1 MDKKVIY
8 YFLKITLLT
17 FAFIVVINL
26 ATGFFNNFT
35 LNTSKTETDSTV
47 INKTEADKNSDNF
60 IPAWT
65 QNMIIAPVWVAIT
78 TNIWTRLKD
87 RTEAPAN
94 IYNDVMSISYILGNK
109 QIARDKIISQN
120 MMRINEY
127 LNILKMD
134 LKTSLNQSNDRANVL
149 DTYINQL
156 ETRYSTTIENI
167 NNLKNQR
174 TVLISSVNENNSAI
188 ESTKTK
194 MSSDFKV
201 FDSQSV
207 IEDVDTYLK
216 ARDSYTYARTY
227 IIFIDKFLVYY
238 TYLNNYNKKLLDTLI
253 NNRDLI
259 VKNSQLVIP
268 DSGSDLLKSLNLIY
282 TEAEFKKE

>member
-17 FAFIVVINL
+17 FAFIVVINF
-26 ATGFFNNFT
+26 ATGFFNNFSF
-35 LNTSKTETDSTV
+35 NSKTETNSSV
-47 INKTEADKNSDNF
+47 ISKTEADKNSDNF
-60 IPAWT
+60 VQAWN
-65 QNMIIAPVWVAIT
+65 QNMIIASVWVAIS
-78 TNIWTRLKD
+78 TNIWTKLKD

-94 IYNDVMSISYILGNK
+94 AYSDVMSISYILGNK
-109 QIARDKIISQN
+109 EIARDKLISQN
-120 MMRINEY
+120 MILISEY

-134 LKTSLNQSNDRANVL
+134 LKTSLNQADDRSKVL
-149 DTYINQL
+149 DSYISQL
-156 ETRYSTTIENI
+156 EFRYQNTLENI

-174 TVLISSVNENNSAI
+174 NVLLASVNENNTAI
-188 ESTKTK
+188 ESSKTK
-194 MSSDFKV
+194 MSSDFKI
-201 FDSQSV
+201 FDSRSV

-227 IIFIDKFLVYY
+227 IIFIDKFIAYY

-282 TEAEFKKE
+282 TEAEFKNN

>member
-47 INKTEADKNSDNF
+47 ISKTEADKNSDNF
-60 IPAWT
+60 VSAWN
-65 QNMIIAPVWVAIT
+65 QNMIIAPIWVAIT

-94 IYNDVMSISYILGNK
+94 VYNDVMSISYILGNK
-109 QIARDKIISQN
+109 QIARDKIISRN
-120 MMRINEY
+120 MILINEY

-134 LKTSLNQSNDRANVL
+134 LKTSLGQSSDRSKVL
-149 DTYINQL
+149 DSYISQL
-156 ETRYSTTIENI
+156 EFRYTSTIENI

-174 TVLISSVNENNSAI
+174 TVLLASLNENNTDI

-227 IIFIDKFLVYY
+227 IIFIDKFIAYY

-282 TEAEFKKE
+282 TEAEFKNN